1 MQSPT
6 KPVNF
11 SRPSLLMLAI
21 LCYKFDG
28 TLCSEQGSARTYL
41 YETLHSLFP
50 DSFGQRRGPGGRIDK
65 DSVLRK
71 MRDRGLI
78 TMTPAAGTI
87 TRTITINAAGSR
99 HLRLALK
106 DERYRDELQLV
117 RDYFMAEGKDEK
129 SPKAIWPTKTPQPK
143 PLVEVLEEVAEVE
156 VVAPE
161 EEIQPE
167 IAIAPSWDPEPVSE
181 RVGWAILST
190 LEIWHVVGDDMGDLS
205 NAINDVE
212 EVRAIYPLLVANA
225 LPPRV

>member
-1 MQSPT
+1 MKGPT

-28 TLCSEQGSARTYL
+28 TLCSEKGSARTYL
-41 YETLHSLFP
+41 YETLYSLFP
-50 DSFGQRRGPGGRIDK
+50 DAFGQRAGPDVRHDK
-65 DSVLRK
+65 DAVLRK

-78 TMTPAAGTI
+78 TFTPPAGHI
-87 TRTITINAAGSR
+87 TRTITMNAAGSR
-99 HLRLALK
+99 HLRLGLK
-106 DERYRDELQLV
+106 DERYHDDLILI
-117 RDYFMAEGKDEK
+117 RDYFVGDAKDEK
-129 SPKAIWPTKTPQPK
+129 PLVPIR

-156 VVAPE
+156 VITPE
-161 EEIQPE
+161 EEMPE
-167 IAIAPSWDPEPVSE
+167 IAIAPSWDHEPTAE
-181 RVGWAILST
+181 RVGWAILSA

-212 EVRAIYPLLVANA
+212 EVRAIYPLNVANA